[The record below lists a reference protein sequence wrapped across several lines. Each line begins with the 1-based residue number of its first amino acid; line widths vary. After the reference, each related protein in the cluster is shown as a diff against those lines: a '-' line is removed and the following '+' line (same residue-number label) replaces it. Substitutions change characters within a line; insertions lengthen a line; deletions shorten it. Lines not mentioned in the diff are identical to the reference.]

1 MVSNK
6 DKTDKPDKGS
16 GGERSDA
23 SARPAAKS
31 STPSLISPNLKVTG
45 NLNTEGELQIDGMVE
60 GDIACKKLTVG
71 ETAIISGEIVA
82 DDIEV
87 RGKVQG
93 RIRARAVLLTKSANV
108 TGDVWHDTLSIE
120 SGAFLN
126 GHCKRNDSAAPK
138 EVARPRAQAKPPE
151 NTAQADTSA
160 PG

>member
-1 MVSNK
+1 MFSNK

-16 GGERSDA
+16 GGKRSDA

-31 STPSLISPNLKVTG
+31 TIPSLISANLKVTG

-120 SGAFLN
+120 AGAFLD

-151 NTAQADTSA
+151 NTAQTDTSA